1 MRNLQLIYLNKTY
14 TMTKKIHY
22 LLLLSTVMFSCSPSE
37 NKSVVEDSSTP
48 ESEAENEV
56 SNQVTAICIWDKV
69 SVRKEPGAKTTYLT
83 ALSIG
88 ESLTYLGIDSVID
101 KKTYSKVLL
110 NDGEEGWSR
119 KDFLVPNAK
128 SAVMIS
134 DVSLYSRPDLLT
146 KTDKLFSAMDIVAS
160 IEVNGDWMNV
170 KGKRAEGQWLDEG
183 WVKTENVSFDP
194 VDIAT
199 AKFAVK
205 ALELQ
210 GADQVEALREL
221 ISNQDLTN
229 SKFMSSLVVKLTKL
243 SESLEQA
250 ANETDSI
257 SE

>member
-1 MRNLQLIYLNKTY
+1 MTMKLYYLILMTAAIFSCTSNENKTV
-14 TMTKKIHY
+14 
-22 LLLLSTVMFSCSPSE
+22 SS
-37 NKSVVEDSSTP
+37 DSDI
-48 ESEAENEV
+48 EEGEVIKEV
-56 SNQVTAICIWDKV
+56 SKQETAICIWDQV

-88 ESLTYLGIDSVID
+88 ESLTYLGGDTVID
-101 KKTYSKVLL
+101 KKTYVKVLL

-119 KDFLVPNAK
+119 VDFLVPNAR
-128 SAVMIS
+128 SAVMLS

-160 IEVNGDWMNV
+160 IEVNEDWMNV
-170 KGKRAEGQWLDEG
+170 KGKRAEGKWLDEG

-199 AKFAVK
+199 AKFATK

-210 GADQVEALREL
+210 GEEQVEALREL

-243 SESLEQA
+243 SESLEQSVDLA
-250 ANETDSI
+250 DSI